1 MDMNAARISAPRSI
15 GAVSRQVKQMTRRSE
30 IRRVDIVPAME
41 DLGVPS
47 SYLALEPGIPVYS
60 SDDRKLG
67 ELHSVLA
74 DDEEDVFDGIV
85 IDSSALP
92 GGLQFADA
100 SQVAGIYERGVIL
113 ALSIADAERL
123 PEPSENP
130 GMLEVTGV
138 EDVDRSEL
146 HEKLRRAWEIVSG
159 GGSEK
164 R

>member
-1 MDMNAARISAPRSI
+1 MCEIG
-15 GAVSRQVKQMTRRSE
+15 GAV
-30 IRRVDIVPAME
+30 IVSAME
-41 DLGVPS
+41 DLGAPS
-47 SYLALEPGIPVYS
+47 SYLALEPGVAVYS
-60 SDDRKLG
+60 SDEEQLG
-67 ELHSVLA
+67 EIHSVLA

-92 GGLQFADA
+92 GGLRFADA

-113 ALSIADAERL
+113 ALGTADAERL

-159 GGSEK
+159 RGSSK